1 MYIGPETIM
10 PLASALAA
18 ISGVIL
24 MFWRRVVGF
33 ARMTYQAVT
42 RTFSRLFASR

>member
-1 MYIGPETIM
+1 MYLGPETIM

-24 MFWRRVVGF
+24 MFWRKVVGF
-33 ARMTYQAVT
+33 ARMTAHAVQ
-42 RTFSRLFASR
+42 RTFTRLFAR